1 MHLPE
6 FKNLQHY
13 KKFISLIETALP
25 EEQITIYRFLGRTD
39 LFFLLRYLCN
49 RPDMEHE
56 WILSRCK
63 EVQNDPDNY
72 LDLWARDH
80 YKSTIITFGLTI
92 LDILS
97 SHGDNPL
104 PKWKGL
110 EPSIG
115 FFSHTR
121 GIAKGFLRQIKREL
135 ESNDMLKGLFPD
147 VVWSN
152 PQKEAP
158 KWSEDDGIILRRK
171 SNPKEATVEAW
182 GLVDGQ
188 PTGKHF
194 DIQIYDD
201 VVTLESVRSPDMMRK
216 TLESWEMSINLGAGN
231 ARRRYVGT
239 RYHFNDTYRDI
250 IARQAAIPRLHPAT
264 DDGTITGYPVLR
276 SREWVEERH
285 KLLGPY
291 TFSTQMLLNPLADE
305 TQGLKKEWLLFHE
318 GDNGDK
324 CNRYILVDPAGEK
337 KKTSDYTSIFVIGLG
352 SDENYRVLDM
362 VRDRLNL
369 AQRGDMLFRLHRKW
383 RPLGVGYEKYGL
395 QSDIEYFKERM
406 QKENYHFEIIEL
418 GGQVS
423 KIDRIKRLIPSLSS
437 RRWLFPQSLYRTDY
451 QGKLQDLVEVYIHE
465 EYLAFPVSVHDDM
478 LDCQSRIVDPA
489 LNVVWPRISYE
500 DEHKRYDA
508 KRKRHTGGSAWAS

>member
-1 MHLPE
+1 MIFAEEMQKYQNFLSNIQNVSAE
-6 FKNLQHY
+6 KRT
-13 KKFISLIETALP
+13 EALR
-25 EEQITIYRFLGRTD
+25 YLARTD
-39 LFFLLRYLCN
+39 LYFFLRFICK
-49 RPDMEHE
+49 RFDMQHS
-56 WILSRCK
+56 WIYARCK
-63 EVQNDPDNY
+63 EVQEKPDNH

-92 LDILS
+92 QDILS
-97 SHGDNPL
+97 SHGENPL
-104 PKWKGL
+104 AKWKGV

-135 ESNDMLKGLFPD
+135 ENNDTLKSLFPD
-147 VVWSN
+147 VVWQN
-152 PQKEAP
+152 PQKEAT
-158 KWSEDDGIILRRK
+158 KWSEDDGLIVKRK
-171 SNPKEATVEAW
+171 SNPKEATIEAW

-188 PTGKHF
+188 PTSKHF
-194 DIQIYDD
+194 DIQVFDD

-231 ARRRYVGT
+231 AKRRYVGT

-250 IARQAAIPRLHPAT
+250 IARNAAITRLHPAT
-264 DDGTITGYPVLR
+264 IDGTVTGDPVLR
-276 SREWVEERH
+276 TKEWIAERH
-285 KLLGPY
+285 NLLGPY

-305 TQGLKKEWLLFHE
+305 TQGLKKDWLQFHE
-318 GDNGDK
+318 GDTGEN
-324 CNRYILVDPAGEK
+324 CNRYLLVDPAGEK
-337 KKTSDYTSIFVIGLG
+337 KKTSDYTSMFVIGLG
-352 SDENYRVLDM
+352 SDEKYRVLDI

-395 QSDIEYFKERM
+395 QADIEYFKERM
-406 QKENYHFEIIEL
+406 RKENYHFEIIEL

-423 KIDRIKRLIPSLSS
+423 KIDRIKRLIPSFSNKQ
-437 RRWLFPQSLYRTDY
+437 WLLPQSLYRTDY
-451 QGKLQDLVEVYIHE
+451 QGKVQDLIEIYINE

-489 LNVVWPRISYE
+489 LNVIWPRIVYE
-500 DEHKRYDA
+500 DEHKRYDT
-508 KRKRHTGGSAWAS
+508 KRRQPSASPWAV